1 MTGVPRTA
9 HVAAASLNQTV
20 GDWPGN
26 RARISAVIDEA
37 RQRGARLVLLPELCV
52 SGYSLGD
59 RLVRHGTL
67 ARSWRSVQQLLPATE
82 GMIAVVGLP
91 IRHRDTLFN
100 ATAVLADG
108 RVAGLVAKENLATGD
123 VQYENRWYGPWPGD
137 RVEEWLAPDGVTR
150 LPLGRQVFEA
160 DGLGRFAIEI
170 CEDGWKGLR
179 PGSMAA
185 LAGAHLVLNPSA
197 SWFVLGK
204 HAVRKR
210 LVTQV
215 SHEDLTG
222 YLYASSLGCDATR
235 LVFDGTVLIA
245 SDGRLLAEGR
255 RFVFDEDHD
264 LIDAII
270 DLDAI
275 RIARMEEGSWR
286 QQVDQAQAGKLGPL
300 PQITRLE
307 GDFSCDTPMPSPEP
321 YWLVGTRPPGSPD
334 PSLDHL
340 VQSGRIPPFQAQ
352 DIPHLELELA
362 LALGLREYL
371 RKCGIERVTL
381 ALSGGRDSAMC
392 AVLLHRMW
400 ALDRPDLEGEALA
413 AHIRERFITA
423 YMATENS
430 GSATEQAAAALAA
443 EIGATHHVGRIQDA
457 VDTHLDIIGQMT
469 GVRPSWAEPAHDIPL
484 QNVQARLRG
493 SLIWMIANLNRALLI
508 STSNKSEAA
517 VGYATMDGDTSGG
530 LSPIADVPK
539 SLVQVWLHWAR
550 DFHGYT
556 SLDAVLGTAATAELR
571 PPDQAQTDEG
581 DLMPYDV
588 LDRLMYQFVQLGQ
601 DPVEMFEAL
610 WPELAP
616 RYEHQPAAFAAHIRK
631 FVRLLCF
638 AQWKRERFAI
648 SFRVTAFDLD
658 PKTGFRFPPVQ
669 APFTEELAELDA
681 RVVELDG

>member
-1 MTGVPRTA
+1 MTGIPRTA
-9 HVAAASLNQTV
+9 HVASASLNQTV
-20 GDWPGN
+20 GDWAGN
-26 RARISAVIDEA
+26 KARIEQVIVEA
-37 RQRGARLVLLPELCV
+37 RGRGAKLLLLPELCV

-59 RLVRHGTL
+59 RLLRHGTL
-67 ARSWRSVQQLLPATE
+67 ARSWRLTQELLPATD
-82 GMIAVVGLP
+82 GMVVVVGLP

-100 ATAVLADG
+100 AAAVLADG

-123 VQYENRWYGPWPGD
+123 VEYENRWYGPWPGD

-185 LAGAHLVLNPSA
+185 LAGAHVVLNPSA
-197 SWFVLGK
+197 SWFTIGK
-204 HAVRKR
+204 HARRKR

-215 SHEDLTG
+215 SAEDLTG
-222 YLYASSLGCDATR
+222 YLFASSLGCDATR
-235 LVFDGTVLIA
+235 LIFDGSVFIA
-245 SDGRLLAEGR
+245 SNGELLAEGR
-255 RFVFDEDHD
+255 RFVFNEDHELVD
-264 LIDAII
+264 SVI
-270 DLDAI
+270 DLDAL
-275 RIARMEEGSWR
+275 RIARMEAGSWR
-286 QQVDQAQAGKLGPL
+286 QQVDQAQSGRLGPL
-300 PQITRLE
+300 PQINRLP
-307 GDFSCDTPMPSPEP
+307 GDFSSVTPTPSPEP
-321 YWLVGTRPPGSPD
+321 YWLVGTGAQKSAD

-340 VQSGRIPPFQAQ
+340 VETGRIPAFKAQ
-352 DIPHLELELA
+352 DLPHLELELG
-362 LALGLREYL
+362 LTLGLREYL
-371 RKCGIERVTL
+371 RKCGIRNVAL

-400 ALDRPDLEGEALA
+400 AYDQPDLDADALR
-413 AHIRERFITA
+413 AHVGQHLTTA
-423 YMATENS
+423 YMATSNS
-430 GSATEQAAAALAA
+430 GSATETAAAELAD
-443 EIGATHHVGRIQDA
+443 EIGATHLTGRIQAA

-469 GVRPSWAEPAHDIPL
+469 GVRPSWDVPAHDIPL

-493 SLIWMIANLNRALLI
+493 SLIWMVANLNRALLI

-530 LSPIADVPK
+530 LSPISDVPK
-539 SLVQVWLHWAR
+539 SLVQVWLDWAR
-550 DFHGYT
+550 RFHGYH
-556 SLDAVLGTAATAELR
+556 SLDSVLGTAATAELR
-571 PPDQAQTDEG
+571 PPDQEQTDEG
-581 DLMPYDV
+581 DLMPYDI

-601 DPVEMFEAL
+601 DPVEMFDAL
-610 WPELAP
+610 WAELAP
-616 RYEHQPAAFAAHIRK
+616 RYGGDPRGFAAHIKK

-681 RVVELDG
+681 RVAELV